1 MKTIQLTP
9 RQRKE
14 IGERRRQ
21 AQDRRVYQRLSAV
34 LWSDDGRTREE
45 IARLV
50 GVSTRQVGQWLRIFR
65 NKGLDELGTLHY
77 QGDPGRL
84 GPAQVK
90 RLRQEIETGVF
101 HNADQVRTWIESTFG
116 VSYSAS
122 GVKDLLRRI
131 GASYHKVSGF
141 FWKADVEEQKK
152 FVRKHRR
159 HKHEAGPTT
168 RRYFVDAC
176 HPVWGV
182 DLLYSCW
189 LLVGQRFYVGV
200 GNGRKRLNI
209 LGAYS
214 PDDHDYVDL
223 RLTKENIT
231 GEQFVKLLEKLLAK
245 HPEAEK
251 FLLYLDNAR
260 YYSKPVVKEWL
271 AAHPQFRLVPLPAY
285 SPNLNLIER
294 LWKFLRKKA
303 LNRWHKTF
311 EEMQA
316 AVAGVLDRLGD
327 YRDELSTLMT
337 ERFAI
342 VEVEQAVAW
351 GRQSASSTETGPRTE
366 GHRDSPSRLHELT
379 ELAHHET
386 PVRAST
392 SRHSV
397 WKEVLDR
404 RRYTVKSG
412 RRPVEV
418 TGLIRGDVAHRRTQ
432 GRDRVCNSLGHDVP
446 DRRRQVIDVL
456 DVDR

>member
-9 RQRKE
+9 QQRND
-14 IGERRRQ
+14 ISERRRQ
-21 AQDRRVYQRLSAV
+21 AQDRRIYQRLSAV
-34 LWSDDGRTREE
+34 LWSDGGRTREE
-45 IARLV
+45 IAELV
-50 GVSTRQVGQWLRIFR
+50 GVSTRQVGQWFRIFR
-65 NKGLDELGTLHY
+65 NKGLEQLCTLHY

-84 GPAQVK
+84 RPAQVE
-90 RLRQEIETGVF
+90 RLKQEIATGVF
-101 HNADQVRTWIESTFG
+101 HNAEQVRTWVQETWG
-116 VSYSAS
+116 VDYSIS
-122 GVKDLLRRI
+122 GLKDLLRRI

-159 HKHEAGPTT
+159 HKREAGPTT

-251 FLLYLDNAR
+251 FLPYLDNAR

-271 AAHPQFRLVPLPAY
+271 ARHRQFRLVFLPAY

-311 EEMQA
+311 EEMQG
-316 AVAGVLDRLGD
+316 AVAEVLDHLGE

-342 VEVEQAVAW
+342 VEVGPAVA
-351 GRQSASSTETGPRTE
+351 
-366 GHRDSPSRLHELT
+366 
-379 ELAHHET
+379 
-386 PVRAST
+386 
-392 SRHSV
+392 
-397 WKEVLDR
+397 
-404 RRYTVKSG
+404 
-412 RRPVEV
+412 
-418 TGLIRGDVAHRRTQ
+418 
-432 GRDRVCNSLGHDVP
+432 
-446 DRRRQVIDVL
+446 
-456 DVDR
+456 

>member
-9 RQRKE
+9 QQRQDLSD
-14 IGERRRQ
+14 RRRH
-21 AQDRRVYQRLSAV
+21 AQDRRVFQRLSAV

-45 IARLV
+45 ISDLV

-65 NKGLDELGTLHY
+65 NKGLDELCTLHY

-84 GPAQVK
+84 GPSQVK
-90 RLRQEIETGVF
+90 RLKQEIEKGVF
-101 HNADQVRTWIESTFG
+101 HNADQVRTWIEATFG
-116 VSYSAS
+116 VAYSAS

-131 GASYHKVSGF
+131 GASFPKVSGF
-141 FWKADVEEQKK
+141 FWKADVEKQKQ
-152 FVRKHRR
+152 FVRKYRR
-159 HKHEAGPTT
+159 HKRQAGPKT

-231 GEQFVKLLEKLLAK
+231 GEQFVKLLEALLAK
-245 HPEAEK
+245 HPDTER

-260 YYSKPVVKEWL
+260 YYGKPCVKEWL
-271 AAHPQFRLVPLPAY
+271 ARHRQFRLVPLPAY

-303 LNRWHKTF
+303 FQRWHVTF
-311 EEMQA
+311 EGMQA
-316 AVAGVLDRLGD
+316 AVAEVLDRLGD
-327 YRDELSTLMT
+327 YRGELSTLMT

-342 VEVEQAVAW
+342 VEVDQAVA
-351 GRQSASSTETGPRTE
+351 
-366 GHRDSPSRLHELT
+366 
-379 ELAHHET
+379 
-386 PVRAST
+386 
-392 SRHSV
+392 
-397 WKEVLDR
+397 
-404 RRYTVKSG
+404 
-412 RRPVEV
+412 
-418 TGLIRGDVAHRRTQ
+418 
-432 GRDRVCNSLGHDVP
+432 
-446 DRRRQVIDVL
+446 
-456 DVDR
+456 

>member
-9 RQRKE
+9 RQRKD
-14 IGERRRQ
+14 ISERRRQ
-21 AQDRRVYQRLSAV
+21 AQDRRIYQRLSAV

-45 IARLV
+45 IADLV
-50 GVSTRQVGQWLRIFR
+50 GVSTRQVGQWFRIFR
-65 NKGLDELGTLHY
+65 NKGLDELCTLHY

-90 RLRQEIETGVF
+90 QLKQEIEKGVF
-101 HNADQVRTWIESTFG
+101 HNSDQIRTWIEATFG
-116 VSYSAS
+116 VTYSAS

-131 GASYHKVSGF
+131 GASFHKVSGF
-141 FWKADVEEQKK
+141 FWKADVKKQKQ
-152 FVRKHRR
+152 FVRKYRR
-159 HKHEAGPTT
+159 HKREAGPKT

-245 HPEAEK
+245 HPDTEK

-260 YYSKPVVKEWL
+260 YDNKPCVKQWL
-271 AAHPQFRLVPLPAY
+271 AAHRQFRLVFLPAY

-303 LNRWHKTF
+303 FQRWHKTF
-311 EEMQA
+311 EELQG

-327 YRDELSTLMT
+327 YRDELSTLMR

-342 VEVEQAVAW
+342 VEVEPAVA
-351 GRQSASSTETGPRTE
+351 
-366 GHRDSPSRLHELT
+366 
-379 ELAHHET
+379 
-386 PVRAST
+386 
-392 SRHSV
+392 
-397 WKEVLDR
+397 
-404 RRYTVKSG
+404 
-412 RRPVEV
+412 
-418 TGLIRGDVAHRRTQ
+418 
-432 GRDRVCNSLGHDVP
+432 
-446 DRRRQVIDVL
+446 
-456 DVDR
+456 

>member
-1 MKTIQLTP
+1 MKTIRLTP
-9 RQRKE
+9 RQRKD
-14 IGERRRQ
+14 ISERRRHV
-21 AQDRRVYQRLSAV
+21 QDRRVYQRLSAV

-45 IARLV
+45 IAELV

-65 NKGLDELGTLHY
+65 NKGLEELCTLHY
-77 QGDPGRL
+77 RGDPGRL

-90 RLRQEIETGVF
+90 RLKQEIEKGVF
-101 HNADQVRTWIESTFG
+101 HNAEQIRTWVEETVGVAYST
-116 VSYSAS
+116 S
-122 GVKDLLRRI
+122 GIKDLLRRI

-159 HKHEAGPTT
+159 HKREAGPGT

-200 GNGRKRLNI
+200 GSGRKRLNI
-209 LGAYS
+209 LGAYN

-231 GEQFVKLLEKLLAK
+231 GEQFVKLLEALRAK
-245 HPEAEK
+245 HPDTEK
-251 FLLYLDNAR
+251 FILYLDNAR
-260 YYSKPVVKEWL
+260 YYNKPCVKEWL
-271 AAHPQFRLVPLPAY
+271 ARHRQFRLVPLPAY

-303 LNRWHKTF
+303 LSRWHVTF
-311 EEMQA
+311 EGMQT
-316 AVAGVLDRLGD
+316 AVAEVLDRLGD

-342 VEVEQAVAW
+342 VEVGQAV
-351 GRQSASSTETGPRTE
+351 T
-366 GHRDSPSRLHELT
+366 
-379 ELAHHET
+379 
-386 PVRAST
+386 
-392 SRHSV
+392 
-397 WKEVLDR
+397 
-404 RRYTVKSG
+404 
-412 RRPVEV
+412 
-418 TGLIRGDVAHRRTQ
+418 
-432 GRDRVCNSLGHDVP
+432 
-446 DRRRQVIDVL
+446 
-456 DVDR
+456 

>member
-9 RQRKE
+9 RQRKDIE
-14 IGERRRQ
+14 ERRRN
-21 AQDRRVYQRLSAV
+21 AENRRIYQRLSAL
-34 LWSDDGRTREE
+34 LWIDDGRTREE
-45 IARLV
+45 VAQLV

-65 NKGLDELGTLHY
+65 NKGLEPLCTLHY
-77 QGDPGRL
+77 KGDPGRL
-84 GPAQVK
+84 RPAQ
-90 RLRQEIETGVF
+90 IEQLKHQIAQGGF
-101 HNADQVRTWIESTFG
+101 HTAEQVRTWIEETFG
-116 VSYSAS
+116 VSYSAT
-122 GVKDLLRRI
+122 GVKELLYRI

-152 FVRKHRR
+152 FVRKYRR
-159 HKHEAGPTT
+159 HKREAGPKT

-189 LLVGQRFYVGV
+189 LLVGQRYYVGV

-245 HPEAEK
+245 HPEAER

-260 YYSKPVVKEWL
+260 YYSSPVVKEWL
-271 AAHPQFRLVPLPAY
+271 ARHRQFRLVFLPAY

-294 LWKFLRKKA
+294 LWKFLRKEA

-316 AVAGVLDRLGD
+316 AVAEVLDHLGE

-342 VEVEQAVAW
+342 VEVEPAVA
-351 GRQSASSTETGPRTE
+351 
-366 GHRDSPSRLHELT
+366 
-379 ELAHHET
+379 
-386 PVRAST
+386 
-392 SRHSV
+392 
-397 WKEVLDR
+397 
-404 RRYTVKSG
+404 
-412 RRPVEV
+412 
-418 TGLIRGDVAHRRTQ
+418 
-432 GRDRVCNSLGHDVP
+432 
-446 DRRRQVIDVL
+446 
-456 DVDR
+456 

>member
-9 RQRKE
+9 RQRKD
-14 IGERRRQ
+14 ISERRRQ
-21 AQDRRVYQRLSAV
+21 AQDRRVYQRLSVV

-45 IARLV
+45 TAELV

-65 NKGLDELGTLHY
+65 NKGLDELCTLHY

-90 RLRQEIETGVF
+90 RLKQEIETGVF
-101 HNADQVRTWIESTFG
+101 HNADQIRTWIEATFG
-116 VSYSAS
+116 VTYSAS

-131 GASYHKVSGF
+131 GASFHKVSGF
-141 FWKADVEEQKK
+141 FWKADVKEQKQ
-152 FVRKHRR
+152 FVRKYRR
-159 HKHEAGPTT
+159 HKRQAGPKT

-189 LLVGQRFYVGV
+189 LLTGQRFYVGV

-245 HPEAEK
+245 HPETEQ

-260 YYSKPVVKEWL
+260 YYSKPCVKLWL
-271 AAHPQFRLVPLPAY
+271 AAHRQFRLVFLPAY

-303 LNRWHKTF
+303 FQRWHKTF
-311 EEMQA
+311 EELQG
-316 AVAGVLDRLGD
+316 AVAGVLDRLGE

-342 VEVEQAVAW
+342 VEVEPAVA
-351 GRQSASSTETGPRTE
+351 
-366 GHRDSPSRLHELT
+366 
-379 ELAHHET
+379 
-386 PVRAST
+386 
-392 SRHSV
+392 
-397 WKEVLDR
+397 
-404 RRYTVKSG
+404 
-412 RRPVEV
+412 
-418 TGLIRGDVAHRRTQ
+418 
-432 GRDRVCNSLGHDVP
+432 
-446 DRRRQVIDVL
+446 
-456 DVDR
+456 

>member
-9 RQRKE
+9 QQRKD
-14 IGERRRQ
+14 ISERRRQ
-21 AQDRRVYQRLSAV
+21 AQDRRIFQRLSAV
-34 LWSDDGRTREE
+34 LWSDDGRSREE
-45 IARLV
+45 IARLG
-50 GVSTRQVGQWLRIFR
+50 GVSTRQVGQWFRIFR
-65 NKGLDELGTLHY
+65 NKGLDELGILHY

-101 HNADQVRTWIESTFG
+101 HNADQIRTWIESTFG
-116 VSYSAS
+116 VTDSAS

-131 GASYHKVSGF
+131 GASFHKVSGF
-141 FWKADVEEQKK
+141 FWKADLQEQKK
-152 FVRKHRR
+152 FVPKHRR
-159 HKHEAGPTT
+159 HKREAGPGT

-189 LLVGQRFYVGV
+189 LLTGQRFYVGV

-214 PDDHDYVDL
+214 PDDHDYVEL
-223 RLTKENIT
+223 RLTRENIT
-231 GEQFVKLLEKLLAK
+231 GEQFVKLLEALLAR
-245 HPEAEK
+245 HPETAK
-251 FLLYLDNAR
+251 FILYLDNAR
-260 YYSKPVVKEWL
+260 DFSKPCVKEWL
-271 AAHPQFRLVPLPAY
+271 ARPRQFRLVPLPAY

-303 LNRWHKTF
+303 LNRWLKRF

-342 VEVEQAVAW
+342 VEVEPAVA
-351 GRQSASSTETGPRTE
+351 
-366 GHRDSPSRLHELT
+366 
-379 ELAHHET
+379 
-386 PVRAST
+386 
-392 SRHSV
+392 
-397 WKEVLDR
+397 
-404 RRYTVKSG
+404 
-412 RRPVEV
+412 
-418 TGLIRGDVAHRRTQ
+418 
-432 GRDRVCNSLGHDVP
+432 
-446 DRRRQVIDVL
+446 
-456 DVDR
+456 